1 MLTLVIASLL
11 YAYDFLVRVGPS
23 VLMNDAITITGLSRH
38 QIIISNSLFYYGYA
52 LMQIPAGVLID
63 HYGPKKM
70 LTCGALAA
78 GLSMTLIPM
87 AHSFWA
93 LSLLRLICGCG
104 VSFAYIAPLI
114 YAHHKINRKYF
125 AMIGGSIQVFGS
137 FGAIIGTLPVSLILS
152 SQGWA
157 KTNVLI
163 GFVGVVC
170 AALFLTLQHIKMHKQ
185 RSFADEW
192 QGLKNIT
199 KYMHTWFFG
208 MLGLILWSPMLV
220 IAENLG
226 VPFLESKNIPNTRAS
241 LFVLMMWVCSGL
253 AGPFMGFWSHGST
266 SQRFKVINTGLSL
279 CLIGAIGFIYFP
291 SFVPWLWILFAVL
304 MGAGSATQC
313 VIFGLVDDINSEEN
327 LATAIGF
334 QNMCV
339 SMAGLIILPVIS
351 LITTQLPNIHSSP
364 ITLSQT
370 FQESMAI
377 LPIILILGLA
387 ISKTC
392 EKRLA

>member
-1 MLTLVIASLL
+1 
-11 YAYDFLVRVGPS
+11 
-23 VLMNDAITITGLSRH
+23 
-38 QIIISNSLFYYGYA
+38 
-52 LMQIPAGVLID
+52 
-63 HYGPKKM
+63 
-70 LTCGALAA
+70 
-78 GLSMTLIPM
+78 
-87 AHSFWA
+87 
-93 LSLLRLICGCG
+93 
-104 VSFAYIAPLI
+104 
-114 YAHHKINRKYF
+114 
-125 AMIGGSIQVFGS
+125 
-137 FGAIIGTLPVSLILS
+137 
-152 SQGWA
+152 
-157 KTNVLI
+157 
-163 GFVGVVC
+163 
-170 AALFLTLQHIKMHKQ
+170 
-185 RSFADEW
+185 
-192 QGLKNIT
+192 
-199 KYMHTWFFG
+199 
-208 MLGLILWSPMLV
+208 
-220 IAENLG
+220 
-226 VPFLESKNIPNTRAS
+226 
-241 LFVLMMWVCSGL
+241 
-253 AGPFMGFWSHGST
+253 MGFWSHGST
-266 SQRFKVINTGLSL
+266 SQRFKVINTGLGL

-334 QNMCV
+334 QNMCI